1 MSSGAARIDEASTI
15 EALRRRGSRVRPVPA
30 GMLGALTV
38 ACWAVWIYLVLPLV
52 SLVLWAAGVQ
62 LFVRETARTSYVAL
76 VKTLLSYSSV
86 LVVLVGLL
94 ALWILWNVARY
105 GGKLDRRT
113 VKRPLVTSSEVWRSF
128 RLDEGIGDPLRSAR
142 SLRLDLD
149 RDGRV
154 LVLADRQREPS
165 ARGPH
170 RGNGG
175 ALVQP
180 GPQAVVDDRRHLV
193 GAGVGEVEEVVEV
206 RRVLG

>member
-15 EALRRRGSRVRPVPA
+15 EALRQRGSRVRPVPA

-76 VKTLLSYSSV
+76 VKTLLSYSTV

-113 VKRPLVTSSEVWRSF
+113 VKRPRVTNSEVWTSF
-128 RLDEGIGDPLRSAR
+128 RLDDGIGDPLRSAR

-154 LVLADRQREPS
+154 LVLGDRNGAPS

-175 ALVQP
+175 ARLQP
-180 GPQAVVDDRRHLV
+180 GAQAVVDDRRHPV

-206 RRVLG
+206 R

>member
-1 MSSGAARIDEASTI
+1 MQSGAARIDEASTI
-15 EALRRRGSRVRPVPA
+15 AALRRRGSRVRPVPA

-52 SLVLWAAGVQ
+52 SLVLWVAGVQ
-62 LFVRETARTSYVAL
+62 LFVRESAGKSYGVL
-76 VKTLLSYSSV
+76 MRTLLSYSTV

-94 ALWILWNVARY
+94 ALWILWNVTRY

-113 VKRPLVTSSEVWRSF
+113 VHRPLVSRSEVSKSF
-128 RLDEGIGDPLRSAR
+128 RLDEGIGDPLRAAR

-154 LVLADRQREPS
+154 LVLGEGNGGLS

-175 ALVQP
+175 ALAKP
-180 GPQAVVDDRRHLV
+180 GAQAVVDDRRHPV
-193 GAGVGEVEEVVEV
+193 RARVGEVKEVVKE
-206 RRVLG
+206 R